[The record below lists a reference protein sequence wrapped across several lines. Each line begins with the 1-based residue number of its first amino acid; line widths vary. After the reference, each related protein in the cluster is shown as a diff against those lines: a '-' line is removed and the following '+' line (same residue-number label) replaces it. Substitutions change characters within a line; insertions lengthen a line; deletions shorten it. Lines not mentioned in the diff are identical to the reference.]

1 MDYFLFTYPNCLK
14 CEALKKALGDKGLAY
29 AEYSLVQPPG
39 KAKIR
44 EFIRHVRRDD
54 KGAIILPTLVLNDQG
69 IVRAVINS
77 AEELD
82 RWLTSRA

>member
-1 MDYFLFTYPNCLK
+1 MDYFLFTYPNCQK
-14 CEALKKALGDKGLAY
+14 CESLKRSLAERGIAY
-29 AEYSLVQPPG
+29 GEFSLVQAPG

-54 KGAIILPTLVLNDQG
+54 KGSIVLPTLVLNDQG
-69 IVRAVINS
+69 AVQAVMNS

-82 RWLTSRA
+82 QWLRSKG